1 MRPREGRKT
10 SAVQQHAVIHRN
22 GGVQYIL
29 MPSRMRSLLGE
40 ILDCS
45 WTCDYQAVRRLRDLS
60 G

>member
-22 GGVQYIL
+22 GGL